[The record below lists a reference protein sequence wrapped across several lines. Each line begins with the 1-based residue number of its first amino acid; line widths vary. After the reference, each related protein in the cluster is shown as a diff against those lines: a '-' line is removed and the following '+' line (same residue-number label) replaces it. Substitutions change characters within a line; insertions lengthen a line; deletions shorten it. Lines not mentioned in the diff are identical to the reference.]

1 MKKKLASFL
10 KYCKPL
16 YMLYYYFGTCFLN
29 LIRIFLRTDR
39 KLILFNSFGGKF
51 FNDSPRAIYEQ
62 MIRDPRFDGCRI
74 VWAFQHPEDY
84 QLPRG
89 EKIRTDTLRYFV
101 TAMKARCWVT
111 NSSLERGLGLRGKH
125 TYFVNTWHG
134 TPLKKMGTDIGDG
147 NTSFRSKNSWNMD
160 LLTTQSAYEADIFT
174 RVFQLNLGICQ
185 ITGLPRNDELCRV
198 SKERWAQIRSRLGL
212 REKDR
217 VLLYAPTFREYEKN
231 SARECIFAPP
241 VSWARWKEALGEDTV
256 ILVRAHYEALQ
267 AMNLE
272 GEERVRDVSAY
283 PSLNE
288 LMIASDILISDYSSV
303 FFDYSILEKPMICFA
318 YDYDQYQK
326 ERGMYFDIRRW
337 LDWGA
342 DQEAVLELI
351 QKLLDREFLEK
362 SVEKT
367 RAFKARFVESCGHGT
382 KAVLER
388 IHKNFFY

>member
-1 MKKKLASFL
+1 
-10 KYCKPL
+10 
-16 YMLYYYFGTCFLN
+16 
-29 LIRIFLRTDR
+29 
-39 KLILFNSFGGKF
+39 
-51 FNDSPRAIYEQ
+51 
-62 MIRDPRFDGCRI
+62 
-74 VWAFQHPEDY
+74 
-84 QLPRG
+84 
-89 EKIRTDTLRYFV
+89 
-101 TAMKARCWVT
+101 WVT

-256 ILVRAHYEALQ
+256 ILVRAHYE
-267 AMNLE
+267 
-272 GEERVRDVSAY
+272 
-283 PSLNE
+283 
-288 LMIASDILISDYSSV
+288 
-303 FFDYSILEKPMICFA
+303 
-318 YDYDQYQK
+318 
-326 ERGMYFDIRRW
+326 
-337 LDWGA
+337 
-342 DQEAVLELI
+342 
-351 QKLLDREFLEK
+351 
-362 SVEKT
+362 
-367 RAFKARFVESCGHGT
+367 
-382 KAVLER
+382 
-388 IHKNFFY
+388 

>member
-1 MKKKLASFL
+1 MKKKLVSFL

-16 YMLYYYFGTCFLN
+16 YAAYYYLGTAFLN
-29 LIRIFLRTDR
+29 FIRLFIRTDR
-39 KLILFNSFGGKF
+39 NLILFNSFGGKF
-51 FNDSPRAIYEQ
+51 FNDSPRAVYEQ
-62 MIRDPRFDGCRI
+62 MIRDPRFEGCRI
-74 VWAFQHPEDY
+74 VWAFQRPGDY

-134 TPLKKMGTDIGDG
+134 TPLKKMGTDIGEG
-147 NTSFRSKNSWNMD
+147 NASFRSKNSWNMD
-160 LLTTQSAYEADIFT
+160 LLTTQSSYEAEIFT
-174 RVFQLNLGICQ
+174 RVFQLKPGICQ
-185 ITGLPRNDELCRV
+185 ITGLPRNDELCQV
-198 SKERWAQIRSRLGL
+198 SKEQRSRIRKSLGL
-212 REKDR
+212 TQADR
-217 VLLYAPTFREYEKN
+217 VILYAPTFREYEKN

-241 VSWARWKEALGEDTV
+241 VSWERWQEVLGEDTV

-272 GEERVRDVSAY
+272 GEERVRDVSGY

-288 LMIASDILISDYSSV
+288 LMIASDLLISDYSSV

-326 ERGMYFDIRRW
+326 ERGMYFDIRQW

-342 DQEAVLELI
+342 DQEAILDLL
-351 QKLLDREFLEK
+351 QKLRKREFWEE
-362 SVEKT
+362 SVKKT
-367 RAFKARFVESCGHGT
+367 CDFKERFVENCGHGT
-382 KAVLER
+382 EAVLDR